1 MTFSL
6 LDIKTKIVAKV
17 KNWAYPLDNI
27 GKPTPPVKKAVSVK
41 TAYEPSIQDY
51 NQPSGQYEP
60 PPSFVTSTG
69 GNGPVYMATGSW
81 TSSYNNIFNKP
92 APWPKFFE
100 EPVQDEWSP
109 APPPIKTI
117 PLKPV
122 PGRLYPVIN
131 TGARVEKKVARKFHV
146 YVNGMSM
153 WNEKQNHIIQFLTD
167 NEEFDVSED
176 KIDLNGTHESEWF
189 YKVEEFYA

>member
-1 MTFSL
+1 MA
-6 LDIKTKIVAKV
+6 KI
-17 KNWAYPLDNI
+17 KNWAYPLDGI

-92 APWPKFFE
+92 ASWPKFFE
-100 EPVQDEWSP
+100 EPEQDEWSP

-117 PLKPV
+117 PPKPV

-131 TGARVEKKVARKFHV
+131 TGARVEKKALRIFKI
-146 YVNGMSM
+146 YVHDADE
-153 WNEKQNHIIQFLTD
+153 WAQKELKIYKLLTD
-167 NEEFDVSED
+167 ADGFVPGED
-176 KIDLNGTHESEWF
+176 AITLHITDESTWYYDIKELND
-189 YKVEEFYA
+189 

>member
-1 MTFSL
+1 M
-6 LDIKTKIVAKV
+6 AKV

-27 GKPTPPVKKAVSVK
+27 GKPTPPVKKAVAPKMVTGQSINDYLNEIDK
-41 TAYEPSIQDY
+41 AYSQSAIPAPTVI
-51 NQPSGQYEP
+51 SGLT
-60 PPSFVTSTG
+60 VTG
-69 GNGPVYMATGSW
+69 GTGPVYVNTGSW

-92 APWPKFFE
+92 APWPTFFE

-117 PLKPV
+117 PPKPV

-131 TGARVEKKVARKFHV
+131 TGARVEKKALRTFKI
-146 YVNGMSM
+146 YVHDEDEWAQKELKIYKLLTNADGFVPG
-153 WNEKQNHIIQFLTD
+153 EDALTLHLTD
-167 NEEFDVSED
+167 EP
-176 KIDLNGTHESEWF
+176 TWY